1 MTRGIAL
8 LALVT
13 LLLVA
18 VQISIVSPLRVA
30 GVVVMVVWLW
40 PLALGLTSS
49 TGVAVAAGFVTGLL
63 FDAHT
68 ITPFGLTALVGAAL
82 AWIMSLLARE
92 GVGDLDGSAW
102 WVPAILV
109 AVGGL
114 AAPLMFVV
122 GGVVTGHLSLWHA
135 SVLPMMLLNFVTFFL
150 LARPL
155 ARLAQWIAATGGWTR
170 A

>member
-8 LALVT
+8 LIVASLA
-13 LLLVA
+13 LVA
-18 VQISIVSPLRVA
+18 VQIAIVSPLRIA

-40 PLALGLTSS
+40 PLALSLTSS
-49 TGVAVAAGFVTGLL
+49 TAVAVAAGFVTGLL

-68 ITPFGLTALVGAAL
+68 VTPFGLTALVGAAL
-82 AWIMSLLARE
+82 AWFMSLLARE

-102 WVPAILV
+102 WMPAILV

-114 AAPLMFVV
+114 VAPVLFVV
-122 GGVVTGHLSLWHA
+122 GGAVTGHVSLWHA
-135 SVLPMMLLNFVTFFL
+135 SVVPMMIVNFVVFFF
-150 LARPL
+150 LARPV
-155 ARLAQWIAATGGWTR
+155 ARVAQRIAATGGWTR